1 MLLHALQYDV
11 DVLIRINM
19 PCARERNNL
28 PGFFLALNKKDQNFK
43 NTKKQRRNTI

>member
-1 MLLHALQYDV
+1 VLLHALRYDV

-19 PCARERNNL
+19 PCARERNIL

-43 NTKKQRRNTI
+43 KTQRNKGET